1 MFRPKHIE
9 QCFKVCVLSSFAT
22 DKRHSKPDLDLHT
35 RHQLTLK
42 FPPGPSRLGIS
53 LRILIHIL

>member
-22 DKRHSKPDLDLHT
+22 DKCHSKPDLD
-35 RHQLTLK
+35 
-42 FPPGPSRLGIS
+42 
-53 LRILIHIL
+53 